1 MGKWTRR
8 AFITTAVTAGG
19 VVVFGVAIR
28 RGDRSDQ
35 VAGLVG
41 SDGDALFDVW
51 LKISPDN
58 TLTAIVPHAEMGQGV
73 HTSLAMMLADELDAN
88 WSQVR
93 IEEAPCH
100 KEYANYALAR
110 GFSIGD
116 ADFPSWL
123 IDSVDGL
130 FFRASQVMA
139 LQLTGGSTSVRTTG
153 QIAMRVTGAAARA
166 VLLQAAADEWQVDLE
181 EVYARDS
188 MIYHD
193 ASGRDATFAHF
204 APAAATLPL

>member
-8 AFITTAVTAGG
+8 AFITTGVAAGG
-19 VVVFGVAIR
+19 VVIFGVTIR
-28 RGDRSDQ
+28 RGDRSGK

-41 SDGDALFDVW
+41 SESDSLFDVW

-58 TLTAIVPHAEMGQGV
+58 TITAIVPHADMGQGV
-73 HTSLAMMLADELDAN
+73 HTSLAMMLADELDAD

-93 IEEAPCH
+93 IEEAPSH

-110 GFSIGD
+110 GYSIGD

-130 FFRASQVMA
+130 FFRASQAMA
-139 LQLTGGSTSVRTTG
+139 LQLTGGST
-153 QIAMRVTGAAARA
+153 
-166 VLLQAAADEWQVDLE
+166 
-181 EVYARDS
+181 
-188 MIYHD
+188 
-193 ASGRDATFAHF
+193 
-204 APAAATLPL
+204 